1 MPSISKLLFPGGLIW
16 NADNNQGC
24 SCTRATT
31 PGLIKTKCRINM
43 KDFFPRFFS
52 AGCWHFYFACGAQL
66 SSPRLASPRL
76 ASRRRGAE
84 LPGGSAHCEPR
95 SQTCLLRE
103 QRRFRH
109 ERRRESGASC
119 PSRRPHGSPP
129 TRWVSVPRTDP
140 RMEPSD
146 GELLLWRRFIKNPAR
161 ADGGSRAGLAAQI
174 AAQFAPNAL
183 NAI

>member
-66 SSPRLASPRL
+66 SSARL
-76 ASRRRGAE
+76 ASRHVAAERSSQAALRIVSPGHRRVCSASSDAFAMKGGESLERLIHRDGPTA
-84 LPGGSAHCEPR
+84 LPPHAGCLFHARTHAWSRLMVNFSSDAALLKTRLALTAAREP
-95 SQTCLLRE
+95 
-103 QRRFRH
+103 
-109 ERRRESGASC
+109 G
-119 PSRRPHGSPP
+119 
-129 TRWVSVPRTDP
+129 
-140 RMEPSD
+140 
-146 GELLLWRRFIKNPAR
+146 
-161 ADGGSRAGLAAQI
+161 
-174 AAQFAPNAL
+174 
-183 NAI
+183 